1 MYKVLLAVSL
11 LIFSASYSQDTIN
24 KTGEQVDTSATKK
37 ALDNA
42 QRYLDS
48 MKSAQ
53 ANSDAMQGINNLVRY
68 QNEQNA
74 KKKRQA
80 YIYLGLG
87 VFFLIVLVVGLRRRV
102 KK

>member
-42 QRYLDS
+42 QQYLDS

-53 ANSDAMQGINNLVRY
+53 TNSDAMQGINNLVRY

-87 VFFLIVLVVGLRRRV
+87 VFFLVVLVVGLRRRV

>member
-1 MYKVLLAVSL
+1 MYKVLLTVSL
-11 LIFSASYSQDTIN
+11 LISSASYCQDTIN
-24 KTGEQVDTSATKK
+24 KTVEQADTSATKK
-37 ALDNA
+37 AMDNV
-42 QRYLDS
+42 QHFIDS

-53 ANSDAMQGINNLVRY
+53 MNSDAMQGINNLVRY

-87 VFFLIVLVVGLRRRV
+87 VFFLLVLIVGLRRRV